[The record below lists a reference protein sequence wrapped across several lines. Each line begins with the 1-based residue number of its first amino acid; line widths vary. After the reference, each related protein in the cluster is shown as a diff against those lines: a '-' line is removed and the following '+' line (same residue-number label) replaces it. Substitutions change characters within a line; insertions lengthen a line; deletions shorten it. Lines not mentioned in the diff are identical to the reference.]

1 LPVAYILGKK
11 EFWSLEFLVTPAVL
25 IPRPETELLV
35 EASLKKAAGGKKP
48 LVIGEMGC
56 GSGAVIV
63 SLARELGPGRFYATD
78 TCSYALGVA
87 RRNAIRHGVE
97 NKISF
102 LRSDLLAALI
112 SQGLKGELDQV
123 LSNPPYI
130 PRGQMPSL
138 PGEIRLYEPK
148 QALDGGEDG
157 FLVYRR
163 LIPQALTFLK
173 PGGWLLLEMGEG
185 QAGAISALLWQA
197 GGFGEIEVWRDYQGM
212 DRVIC
217 AQRGRSRVG

>member
-1 LPVAYILGKK
+1 
-11 EFWSLEFLVTPAVL
+11 
-25 IPRPETELLV
+25 
-35 EASLKKAAGGKKP
+35 
-48 LVIGEMGC
+48 
-56 GSGAVIV
+56 
-63 SLARELGPGRFYATD
+63 
-78 TCSYALGVA
+78 
-87 RRNAIRHGVE
+87 
-97 NKISF
+97 
-102 LRSDLLAALI
+102 
-112 SQGLKGELDQV
+112 
-123 LSNPPYI
+123 
-130 PRGQMPSL
+130 MPSL